1 MFDVR
6 IIEIQERAI
15 CRRMRLAYDRVDRV
29 WLREKAVKELR
40 AMSEVQP

>member
-15 CRRMRLAYDRVDRV
+15 VRRLRLAYDRVDRV
-29 WLREKAVKELR
+29 WLREKAMRELR
-40 AMSEVQP
+40 EMVQP